1 MRAPVAKPVSLSAAE
16 HAARDLGLEISS
28 LTKIGVISAWRTL
41 AKQIHPDTSKVPSA
55 DAASRLAGH
64 YSSRVLLLRWLD
76 EQPDA
81 DCPLCN
87 GSGHIR
93 VGCCGSQ
100 PCPHCAE

>member
-1 MRAPVAKPVSLSAAE
+1 MRVPVAKPVSLSAAE
-16 HAARDLGLEISS
+16 HAARDLGLDIPT
-28 LTKIGVISAWRTL
+28 LTKDAVLHAWRIL
-41 AKQIHPDTSKVPSA
+41 AKQIHPDTSRVPSA
-55 DAASRLAGH
+55 EAAGLLASH

-93 VGCCGSQ
+93 VGRFGSH
-100 PCPHCAE
+100 PCPHCAG